1 MKKSCGIT
9 GITDPILSNLIS
21 KFGARE
27 GFKTYFKVKELKL
40 SDSTIKNKYLQ
51 EATNH
56 IKRTTRKVER
66 ANNTPSIDTTAMG
79 VESSAG
85 LLSMKMDGTR
95 ATAYFKTHK
104 TKKAAAK
111 KVVQLQ
117 NELVKRNLDK
127 IYSPVQRNTPNGIV
141 VKLAYR
147 ATSTDTDAVNRL
159 IPEAAAP
166 HVKAQKEKL
175 KFLNNQRRE
184 LENLLPQISDSNS
197 RYLTVAKQLNTT
209 EQLIKKTEQDVR
221 RLKELNT
228 VDQLFERADT
238 DEKKLEKF
246 FTKPAYTFEELREA
260 QIMYDSWAVSS
271 VMPGQPHPYLDNLEQ
286 QNKFL
291 VDKMNA
297 VSTRFAVR
305 FGNLMEI
312 RTKEAVFAS
321 TRKHG
326 NTSNL
331 TDAEILETLIE
342 QDKGFL
348 ATGRAYTLNLGKQQ
362 PIIMQSLF
370 NNVNKA
376 NNQAHNAAFNRINKL
391 KEAAQGIRQRDME
404 AFYQKDAE
412 GRMTGELVQPAMSEY
427 IEGIREIQSSIDYAT
442 LELEVSLPNSEQR
455 RRAENILTKANNAR
469 YTFYKNNSAPIDPSI
484 LVPDISSF
492 AGQEA
497 IGIPA
502 DLFTTSDVDPID
514 ARKDLEKRFGKAE
527 ANRMLRKQRNITNAF
542 VNQRDAL
549 ISNLLESKDKLSET
563 DVQYLKDWSA
573 VNSPF
578 LAYKSHTTNESVGR
592 YLPSFKYTLAVPN
605 QENTDSNYE
614 NMVQTYP
621 EMAKF
626 YDIMVDLIEEGRA
639 EVGDISGFITGLSL
653 PTMEAGFF
661 KEMMSDGPGLLL
673 PKLVDS
679 YIIAKTTVANEAAYE
694 QPNLHEDVDKIVN
707 QKEVN
712 VNAVTMH
719 RTAKSVNE
727 ELIRLKTEFIEENG
741 EEAFTAEVKRR
752 LKKDAINTVYTKS
765 STNLVGL
772 MSMFALN
779 VQTIKAKRAIEPQVN
794 IIKNFIIN
802 QETTAGALNQSASV
816 KAMDYFLDKE
826 FFGIDPG
833 DNVGKGGIK
842 VKSRQEKESA
852 RAVEERQLDI
862 EEKIA
867 EIEDRE
873 NSGEIMSQPDL
884 DELER
889 LKKEEQDLEKQLDKM
904 GRFFKLSKIGD
915 MALSLTQLI
924 GIGFSPVSAVGNI
937 GIGYVANQIAAADSR
952 DFSASS
958 MGRAYGFI
966 LGGNSVRFLTFGKL
980 DKLIQSNHRD
990 KIKNLIDANQMV
1002 TSIFDEVH
1010 HNTSKLTGKS
1020 KGAFRASHLME
1031 RSEFVNQAAVLVG
1044 MMLDTEVTLTDGSTM
1059 NLYEAY
1065 DEEGKLREDIDT
1077 YQTKSATESKPWDP
1091 NEFFQYAKHIIEETH
1106 GDYNHSVLL
1115 KKVYMGRALSTFRT
1129 WMYRTYAAR
1138 YSPEH
1143 YDAIAGYTRK
1153 GRYRSAAPVLG
1164 LIPFINRIPFIS
1176 KFLPPIVIAGSGIEM
1191 GNLVPKGMRER
1202 MGIKESKGNTDLVT
1216 GLGKIFKNSI
1226 GVYGDFF
1233 KSILVPH
1240 KYKTRF
1246 REKLEDRGMSDV
1258 DTANVAAVFSEYL
1271 MKSTLALTML
1281 LLYNMYDEDDD
1292 QAKKSAIIVALNLS
1306 RRFEK
1311 DIAFYADITEQGRTL
1326 DNPLA
1331 VMRLTQGVE
1340 QFSNAIDRVMDD
1352 SRDSYLQSGFYEG
1365 WWAPTKIAFRY
1376 LPGLTAVDQTR
1387 RYLNLDIM
1395 SGNMIEDQDD
1405 LYRAF
1410 ESNLSTFGVEEP

>member
-27 GFKTYFKVKELKL
+27 GFKTYFKVKQLKL
-40 SDSTIKNKYLQ
+40 SDSTIKNKYLPETINRTQ
-51 EATNH
+51 
-56 IKRTTRKVER
+56 RTTRKIER

-79 VESSAG
+79 IESSAG

-104 TKKAAAK
+104 TKRAAAK

-117 NELVKRNLDK
+117 NDLVKRNLDK
-127 IYSPVQRNTPNGIV
+127 IYTPVQRNTPNGIV

-159 IPEAAAP
+159 IPEASAP
-166 HVKAQKEKL
+166 FVKAQKEKL
-175 KFLNNQRRE
+175 RVLNNQRRE
-184 LENLLPQISDSNS
+184 LENLIPQLSYTNDA
-197 RYLTVAKQLNTT
+197 YLETTQRLNTT

-228 VDQLFERADT
+228 VDQLFSRADA
-238 DEKKLEKF
+238 DEKKLEEF
-246 FTKPAYTFEELREA
+246 FTKPEYTFEELREA
-260 QIMYDSWAVSS
+260 QIMYDSWAVET
-271 VMPGQPHPYLDNLEQ
+271 VIPGKPHPYLDNLEKK
-286 QNKFL
+286 NKFL
-291 VDKMNA
+291 VDKMSA
-297 VSTRFAVR
+297 ISTRYKTR
-305 FGNLMEI
+305 FGGLMDI
-312 RTKEAVFAS
+312 RIKEAVFAS

-326 NTSNL
+326 NTSDL
-331 TDAEILETLIE
+331 TDSEILDTLLE
-342 QDKGFL
+342 QDKGSL
-348 ATGRAYTLNLGKQQ
+348 ATLRAYTLNLGKQQ

-376 NNQAHNAAFNRINKL
+376 NNQAHNAAFTRINKL
-391 KEAAQGIRQRDME
+391 KEAAQGLRKKDMG
-404 AFYQKDAE
+404 AFYQRDAE
-412 GRMTGELVQPAMSEY
+412 GRMTGELLQPAMAEY
-427 IEGIREIQSSIDYAT
+427 IEEFREIQAKIDYAT
-442 LELEVSLPNSEQR
+442 LELEVALPNSEEQR
-455 RRAENILTKANNAR
+455 RAQNILKKANVAR
-469 YTFYKNNSAPIDPSI
+469 YNFYKNNVAPIDPSI
-484 LVPDISSF
+484 LIPDISSF
-492 AGQEA
+492 SSS
-497 IGIPA
+497 IDIPA
-502 DLFTTSDVDPID
+502 DIFTSSDVDPVEAI
-514 ARKDLEKRFGKAE
+514 KNLEKRFGKAE
-527 ANRMLRKQRNITNAF
+527 ANRMLRRQRNIANSF
-542 VNQRDAL
+542 INQRDSI
-549 ISNLLESKDKLSET
+549 ISDLLGDKQKLSSE
-563 DVQYLKDWSA
+563 DIQYLKDWSA
-573 VNSPF
+573 INSPF
-578 LAYKSHTTNESVGR
+578 LAYKSHTTNESVGN

-605 QENTDSNYE
+605 QENTDANYQS
-614 NMVQTYP
+614 MVDTYP
-621 EMAKF
+621 EMTEF
-626 YDIMVDLIEEGRA
+626 YDIMVDLIEEGRG
-639 EVGDISGFITGLSL
+639 EVGDISGFMTGLSL

-661 KEMMSDGPGLLL
+661 KEMAEDGPGLLL

-679 YIIAKTTVANEAAYE
+679 FLYAYSVANESAYE
-694 QPNLHEDVDKIVN
+694 QPNLHEDVDRIVN
-707 QKEVN
+707 QKDIN

-719 RTAKSVNE
+719 RITKRVNE
-727 ELIRLKTEFIEENG
+727 ELVKLKKEFIEENG
-741 EEAFTAEVKRR
+741 EEAFTNEVKAR
-752 LKKDAINTVYTKS
+752 LKKDAVNTVYTKS
-765 STNLVGL
+765 STNLVGI

-779 VQTIKAKRAIEPQVN
+779 VQTIKAKRAIEPQVS

-833 DNVGKGGIK
+833 ENVGKGGVK
-842 VKSRQEKESA
+842 VKSRQEKEQA
-852 RAVEERQLDI
+852 KALEERQLDV
-862 EEKIA
+862 EERIA

-884 DELER
+884 NELDS
-889 LKKEEQDLEKQLDKM
+889 LKKEKKDLEKQLNKM
-904 GRFFKLSKIGD
+904 GRFFNLSKIGD
-915 MALSLTQLI
+915 AAIGLTQLI
-924 GIGFSPVSAVGNI
+924 GIGFSPISAVGNI
-937 GIGYVANQIAAADSR
+937 GIGYVANQIAAADGR

-958 MGRAYGFI
+958 MGRGYGYI

-980 DKLIQSNHRD
+980 DKVVQSKHRD

-1020 KGAFRASHLME
+1020 KGSLRASHLME
-1031 RSEFVNQAAVLVG
+1031 RSEFVNQAAILVA

-1065 DEEGKLREDIDT
+1065 DEEGKLREDIEA
-1077 YQTKSATESKPWDP
+1077 YQTKSANEPKPWDA
-1091 NEFFQYAKHIIEETH
+1091 NEFFQYAKHIVEETH

-1115 KKVYMGRALSTFRT
+1115 KKTFMGRAVSTFRT

-1143 YDAIAGYTRK
+1143 YDAIAGYSRK

-1164 LIPFINRIPFIS
+1164 LVPLINRIPIIS
-1176 KFLPPIVIAGSGIEM
+1176 KFLPPLVLAGSGLDV
-1191 GNLVPKGMRER
+1191 GSLVPKGMRER
-1202 MGIKESKGNTDLVT
+1202 MGIKESKRDTDLVT

-1233 KSILVPH
+1233 KSVLVPH
-1240 KYKTRF
+1240 KYKSRF
-1246 REKLEDRGMSDV
+1246 KERLEDRGMSDV
-1258 DTANVAAVFSEYL
+1258 DTANVSAVFSEYL

-1292 QAKKSAIIVALNLS
+1292 QSKKNMIIGALNLS

-1311 DIAFYADITEQGRTL
+1311 DIAFYSDITEQGRTL

-1331 VMRLTQGVE
+1331 VMRLAQGFE
-1340 QFSNAIDRVMDD
+1340 KFSNSINRVMDD
-1352 SRDSYLQSGFYEG
+1352 SKDPYLQSGFYEG
-1365 WWAPTKIAFRY
+1365 WWAPTKEAFRY

-1387 RYLNLDIM
+1387 RYLNLDVM

-1405 LYRAF
+1405 LFRAF
-1410 ESNLSTFGVEEP
+1410 EDNLSSFGVEEP

>member
-1 MKKSCGIT
+1 
-9 GITDPILSNLIS
+9 
-21 KFGARE
+21 
-27 GFKTYFKVKELKL
+27 
-40 SDSTIKNKYLQ
+40 
-51 EATNH
+51 
-56 IKRTTRKVER
+56 
-66 ANNTPSIDTTAMG
+66 
-79 VESSAG
+79 
-85 LLSMKMDGTR
+85 
-95 ATAYFKTHK
+95 
-104 TKKAAAK
+104 
-111 KVVQLQ
+111 
-117 NELVKRNLDK
+117 
-127 IYSPVQRNTPNGIV
+127 
-141 VKLAYR
+141 
-147 ATSTDTDAVNRL
+147 
-159 IPEAAAP
+159 
-166 HVKAQKEKL
+166 
-175 KFLNNQRRE
+175 
-184 LENLLPQISDSNS
+184 
-197 RYLTVAKQLNTT
+197 
-209 EQLIKKTEQDVR
+209 
-221 RLKELNT
+221 
-228 VDQLFERADT
+228 
-238 DEKKLEKF
+238 
-246 FTKPAYTFEELREA
+246 
-260 QIMYDSWAVSS
+260 MYDSWAVEA

-326 NTSNL
+326 NTSDL
-331 TDAEILETLIE
+331 TDVEILDTLLE
-342 QDKGFL
+342 QDKGSL
-348 ATGRAYTLNLGKQQ
+348 ATLRAYTLNLGKQQ

-376 NNQAHNAAFNRINKL
+376 NNQAHNAAFTRINKL
-391 KEAAQGIRQRDME
+391 KEAAKGIRQKDME

-427 IEGIREIQSSIDYAT
+427 IEGLREIQSSIDYAT
-442 LELEVSLPNSEQR
+442 LEKEVSLPNSEQR
-455 RRAENILTKANNAR
+455 QRAEAILKKANNAR
-469 YTFYKNNSAPIDPSI
+469 YAFYKNNAAPIDPSI

-492 AGQEA
+492 PSGK
-497 IGIPA
+497 GIPE
-502 DLFTTSDVDPID
+502 DLFTTSDVDPIE
-514 ARKDLEKRFGKAE
+514 ARENLEKRFGKAE
-527 ANRMLRKQRNITNAF
+527 ANRMLRRQRNITNAF
-542 VNQRDAL
+542 VNQRDAI
-549 ISNLLESKDKLSET
+549 ISDLLESKNKLSEN
-563 DVQYLKDWSA
+563 DIQYLKDWSA

-592 YLPSFKYTLAVPN
+592 FLPSFKYTLAVPN
-605 QENTDSNYE
+605 QENTDASYQ
-614 NMVQTYP
+614 NMVNTYP
-621 EMAKF
+621 EMTKF
-626 YDIMVDLIEEGRA
+626 YDIMVDLIEEGRG

-679 YIIAKTTVANEAAYE
+679 YIIAKTTVANETAYE
-694 QPNLHEDVDKIVN
+694 QPNLHKDVDNIVN
-707 QKEVN
+707 QKEIN

-719 RTAKSVNE
+719 RTAKKVNE
-727 ELIRLKTEFIEENG
+727 ELVRLKTEFIEENG
-741 EEAFTAEVKRR
+741 EEAFTNAVKAQ
-752 LKKDAINTVYTKS
+752 LKKDAINIIYTKS

-833 DNVGKGGIK
+833 DNVGKGGVR
-842 VKSRQEKESA
+842 VKSSQEREQA
-852 RAVEERQLDI
+852 RAIEDRQLDV

-915 MALSLTQLI
+915 AALSLTQLI

-937 GIGYVANQIAAADSR
+937 GIGYVANQIAAADAR

-980 DKLIQSNHRD
+980 DKVIQSKHRD

-1020 KGAFRASHLME
+1020 KGALRASHLME

-1065 DEEGKLREDIDT
+1065 DEEGKLREDIKA
-1077 YQTKSATESKPWDP
+1077 YQTKSAKEPKPWDP
-1091 NEFFQYAKHIIEETH
+1091 DEFFQYAKHIIEETH

-1115 KKVYMGRALSTFRT
+1115 KKTYMGRAVSTFRT

-1164 LIPFINRIPFIS
+1164 LIPFINRIPIIS
-1176 KFLPPIVIAGSGIEM
+1176 KFLPPVVLAGSGIEM

-1202 MGIKESKGNTDLVT
+1202 MGIKESKGNTDLAT

-1240 KYKTRF
+1240 KYKSRF

-1258 DTANVAAVFSEYL
+1258 DTANVSAVFSEYL

-1292 QAKKSAIIVALNLS
+1292 EAKKNMIIGALNLS

-1311 DIAFYADITEQGRTL
+1311 DIAFYSDITEQGRTL

-1331 VMRLTQGVE
+1331 VMRITQGF
-1340 QFSNAIDRVMDD
+1340 QKFADSMDRVMDD
-1352 SRDSYLQSGFYEG
+1352 SRDPYLQSGFYEG
-1365 WWAPTKIAFRY
+1365 LWAPTKVAMRY
-1376 LPGLTAVDQTR
+1376 LPGLTAIDQTR
-1387 RYLNLDIM
+1387 RYLNLDVM

-1405 LYRAF
+1405 LFRAF
-1410 ESNLSTFGVEEP
+1410 EDNLSTFGVEEP